1 MYAENLHKH
10 HGAIS
15 LPELERHEASKAEQ
29 PQTHGQLEAA
39 KQDEI
44 RLRRQ
49 FLRQQQ
55 QYQAQFSATQT
66 SQVGKVVQE
75 AAMDAEIPSQQTE
88 VQRQDDNAPVPGT
101 DFQEQFDS
109 TARTNSYLDDF
120 DYETFLFPDTP
131 VNDDTDPL
139 QTSDEDIPNEWP
151 YVNSQTQN
159 EWPYSNLQSPTPRG
173 FYQQVRTGQRSAM
186 FTPEEIQYL
195 PHLTDNERR
204 QYEAGFQSL
213 WTRAIDSPQNSPNN
227 IAARQKII
235 DFTKMLITKI
245 QARRTVVEQQQKK
258 LAIDLGLKSDS
269 SLKKDQKA
277 AVEAAPSMGATSS
290 KPGQMLVHSVGTP
303 ASEDAN
309 MKRSAST
316 MDKAQDGIPAQNPLT
331 QAKMD
336 AMDLPP
342 QVIHQIR
349 QLPSHVKKW
358 QDLKLFLAQSDNV
371 PPYVLS
377 ELDALQKHQFSMLM
391 AKRQETLK
399 QDPEPQQEQQREQA
413 EHNTQQMAGDGV
425 VDMQL
430 QNNIQLIL
438 EDLLQAADKKYGGR
452 EFVPEKTVAWM
463 KRTAYGRAHIQAQQA
478 IAQQR
483 VKRQTEQ
490 QNQQIEPAIT
500 QTSTPDITN
509 QSNMVNERKEE
520 SQSVILST
528 FSSVTTEEV
537 AKMREAHFSLA
548 TFSDEQILD
557 LILQGEVIAPS
568 SLGEMQQLDAPRKGN
583 ESPAETNRMGPIN
596 NKEDV
601 NGANTEAPI
610 EDVEALFQMLLASVT
625 AHYGKEELIPQ
636 ETIER
641 MWQICRARAD
651 EMSESAPVHEKFQ
664 YVMPK
669 RRAG

>member
-1 MYAENLHKH
+1 M
-10 HGAIS
+10 S
-15 LPELERHEASKAEQ
+15 AEQ
-29 PQTHGQLEAA
+29 QDKILKLPHAEMNAVVRMVCEARRKKRTSTSHAKGTQDDQIDISKFNLNAHDADQHDVQQSNTPGRNTQEQAQMPQMKLEE
-39 KQDEI
+39 DPSS
-44 RLRRQ
+44 
-49 FLRQQQ
+49 FVQQQ
-55 QYQAQFSATQT
+55 
-66 SQVGKVVQE
+66 
-75 AAMDAEIPSQQTE
+75 
-88 VQRQDDNAPVPGT
+88 
-101 DFQEQFDS
+101 
-109 TARTNSYLDDF
+109 
-120 DYETFLFPDTP
+120 
-131 VNDDTDPL
+131 
-139 QTSDEDIPNEWP
+139 
-151 YVNSQTQN
+151 
-159 EWPYSNLQSPTPRG
+159 
-173 FYQQVRTGQRSAM
+173 
-186 FTPEEIQYL
+186 
-195 PHLTDNERR
+195 
-204 QYEAGFQSL
+204 
-213 WTRAIDSPQNSPNN
+213 
-227 IAARQKII
+227 
-235 DFTKMLITKI
+235 
-245 QARRTVVEQQQKK
+245 
-258 LAIDLGLKSDS
+258 LAIALGLEPDA

-277 AVEAAPSMGATSS
+277 AAEEAPSMSATS
-290 KPGQMLVHSVGTP
+290 KPGQTPAHSVGTL

-342 QVIHQIR
+342 PVIHQIR

-399 QDPEPQQEQQREQA
+399 QDPEPQQEQRREQA
-413 EHNTQQMAGDGV
+413 EDNTQQMASDGV

-490 QNQQIEPAIT
+490 QNQQIEPATT
-500 QTSTPDITN
+500 QTSTLGITN

-520 SQSVILST
+520 SQSVIPSSV
-528 FSSVTTEEV
+528 SSVTTEEV
-537 AKMREAHFSLA
+537 AKMREAHLSLA

-557 LILQGEVIAPS
+557 LIPQRKAIAPS

-583 ESPAETNRMGPIN
+583 KSPAETNRMGPIN
-596 NKEDV
+596 NKEGV
-601 NGANTEAPI
+601 GGANTEAPV
-610 EDVEALFQMLLASVT
+610 EDAQTLFQMLLTSVT

-636 ETIER
+636 ETRER
-641 MWQICRARAD
+641 MWKICREAANKT
-651 EMSESAPVHEKFQ
+651 SESASVHQKYP
-664 YVMPK
+664 YVK
-669 RRAG
+669 RKRSRV